1 MERFIHKKIDPNE
14 IPIIFVRD
22 TTANTPLK
30 VSVKEWTNRY
40 SPVSLN
46 KLEIKLY
53 RQALIYYTKKDY
65 SKAIDLLKFL
75 IVQTNYTHF
84 EYIERLLTIYQI
96 IDEPLKELQLLSS
109 ALAVSELISFPS
121 TLIKK
126 LKKRQSHVKEKI
138 YRKR

>member
-46 KLEIKLY
+46 ELEIKLY

-75 IVQTNYTHF
+75 IVQTNYTHS

-126 LKKRQSHVKEKI
+126 LEKRQSHVKEKI